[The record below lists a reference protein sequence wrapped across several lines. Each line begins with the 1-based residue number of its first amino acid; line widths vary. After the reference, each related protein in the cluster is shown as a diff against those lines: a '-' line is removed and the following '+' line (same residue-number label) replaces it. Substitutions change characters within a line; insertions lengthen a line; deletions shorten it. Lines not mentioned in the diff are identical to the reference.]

1 MAAAGEEER
10 VLVVGRGPEVG
21 LVLGLGV
28 LTLTAGH
35 TTVEVHMDPVRVA
48 VEGVARVAV
57 EVRAVDPEVA
67 PDPGAGRMMDLTV
80 EVTPVGKEVEVEEV
94 VGHQTQ
100 PPALAPVPVTAP
112 VPVPVPVPPI
122 TTTPSPPKVLRRSNR
137 RWPWDFKRTP

>member
-1 MAAAGEEER
+1 M
-10 VLVVGRGPEVG
+10 VGRGPEVG

-35 TTVEVHMDPVRVA
+35 TTVRRTVEVHMDPVRVA

-57 EVRAVDPEVA
+57 EVRAVDPEVV

-112 VPVPVPVPPI
+112 VPVPVPPI

-137 RWPWDFKRTP
+137 RWPMDFKRTP